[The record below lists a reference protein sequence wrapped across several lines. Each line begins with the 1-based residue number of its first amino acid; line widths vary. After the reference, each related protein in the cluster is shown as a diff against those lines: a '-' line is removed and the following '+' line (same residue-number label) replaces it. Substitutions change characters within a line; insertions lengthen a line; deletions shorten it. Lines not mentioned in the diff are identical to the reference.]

1 MDSQIEN
8 MIQKKTKKNVDN
20 MNKDKNPSLTFCV
33 LKGKLYPSHSTPP
46 QQMFA
51 SSLLFG
57 YFLRHTYKRF
67 ALARSLGMLPGD
79 QRQDIAVLEALYEK
93 SVFPLPPAS
102 PGITY
107 FLRFFSPSK
116 NSKYPPPPQLSK
128 LLTGK
133 RPAQGFLWGE
143 GHVWT
148 DPFFFAWL

>member
-1 MDSQIEN
+1 
-8 MIQKKTKKNVDN
+8 

-116 NSKYPPPPQLSK
+116 NSKYPPPSPIIEIADGEK
-128 LLTGK
+128 TG
-133 RPAQGFLWGE
+133 PGISLG
-143 GHVWT
+143 
-148 DPFFFAWL
+148 